1 MNESGNY
8 AERTVTTKAE
18 GKFLIRR
25 LQWIGIYTLLVLAYL
40 GSMVKLS
47 SLGGSYGV
55 WVAVVTVP
63 FIPLAAMALRV
74 YTWRRF
80 VAVEYRYEIANAK
93 ITFSQP
99 QGKKDKVL
107 YSRLISDFT
116 RIAPVSDE
124 YKEDMDGAGTVLD
137 FRGSPK
143 SPDSYFLRL
152 DENGKKTIVYF
163 EATNKAVKVMK
174 FYNSK
179 GLVMPQNPLRY

>member
-18 GKFLIRR
+18 GKFLVRR
-25 LQWIGIYTLLVLAYL
+25 LQWIGIYILLVLAYL
-40 GSMVKLS
+40 GVMVKLS
-47 SLGGSYGV
+47 SMGGSYGV

-63 FIPLAAMALRV
+63 FIPLAVMALRV
-74 YTWRRF
+74 YTWKRF
-80 VAVEYRYEIANAK
+80 VAIEYRYEISEAK
-93 ITFSQP
+93 ITFTQP

-107 YSRLISDFT
+107 YSRLVSDFT
-116 RIAPVSDE
+116 KIAPVCDE
-124 YKEDMDGAGTVLD
+124 MKEDMADANTVLD

-152 DENGKKTIVYF
+152 DEDGKKTIIYF

-179 GLVMPQNPLRY
+179 GLVMPKTPLRY

>member
-18 GKFLIRR
+18 GKFLKRR
-25 LQWIGIYTLLVLAYL
+25 LEWIAIYALLIFAYL
-40 GSMVKLS
+40 GIMVKLS
-47 SLGGSYGV
+47 ASGGSYGV

-63 FIPLAAMALRV
+63 FIPLAVMALRV
-74 YTWRRF
+74 YTWKRF
-80 VAVEYRYEIANAK
+80 VSIEYRYEIANAK

-99 QGKKDKVL
+99 QGKKNKVL
-107 YSRLISDFT
+107 YSRLVSDFT
-116 RIAPVSDE
+116 RIAPVADAW
-124 YKEDMDGAGTVLD
+124 KDDMNGADTVLD

-152 DENGKKTIVYF
+152 DENGKKTIIYF

-179 GLVMPQNPLRY
+179 GLVMPDAPLRY

>member
-1 MNESGNY
+1 MRS
-8 AERTVTTKAE
+8 R
-18 GKFLIRR
+18 
-25 LQWIGIYTLLVLAYL
+25 
-40 GSMVKLS
+40 
-47 SLGGSYGV
+47 
-55 WVAVVTVP
+55 
-63 FIPLAAMALRV
+63 
-74 YTWRRF
+74 
-80 VAVEYRYEIANAK
+80 AK

-107 YSRLISDFT
+107 YSRLVSDFT

-124 YKEDMDGAGTVLD
+124 YKEDMSGADTVLD

-152 DENGKKTIVYF
+152 DENGRKTIVYF

>member
-8 AERTVTTKAE
+8 AERTVTTRAE
-18 GKFLIRR
+18 GKFLVRR
-25 LQWIGIYTLLVLAYL
+25 LQWIGIYALLILAYL
-40 GSMVKLS
+40 GIMVKLS

-63 FIPLAAMALRV
+63 FIPLAVMALRV
-74 YTWRRF
+74 YTWKRF
-80 VAVEYRYEIANAK
+80 VAIEYRYEIAGAK

-99 QGKKDKVL
+99 QGKKDK
-107 YSRLISDFT
+107 
-116 RIAPVSDE
+116 
-124 YKEDMDGAGTVLD
+124 VLD

-152 DENGKKTIVYF
+152 DENGRKTIVYF